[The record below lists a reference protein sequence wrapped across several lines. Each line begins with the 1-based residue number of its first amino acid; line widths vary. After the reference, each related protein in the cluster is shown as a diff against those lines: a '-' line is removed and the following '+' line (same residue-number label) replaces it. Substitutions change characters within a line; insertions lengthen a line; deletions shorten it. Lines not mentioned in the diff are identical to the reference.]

1 MVSEGVQIVS
11 DANFQ
16 QTVLDAAGLV
26 LVDFWAPW
34 CGPCKR
40 LAPTL
45 DAAAGELRGKATVV
59 KLNVDEN
66 PETAQRFNIR
76 SIPTLMLF
84 KAGRVVD
91 VMVGTVEKKHLTRVV
106 IAHVS

>member
-1 MVSEGVQIVS
+1 MVSEDVRIVS

-16 QTVLDAAGLV
+16 ETVLDAPGLV

-40 LAPTL
+40 LAPAL
-45 DAAAGELRGKATVV
+45 EAAASELRGQATVV

-66 PETAQRFNIR
+66 PGAAERFNIR
-76 SIPTLMLF
+76 SIPTVMLF

-91 VMVGTVEKKHLTRVV
+91 VMIGMVEKKQLTRAVS
-106 IAHVS
+106 AHQ